1 MKKAKKTKSGMKF
14 KYYNQLVA
22 STDKWCIDRKIKK
35 FIKSMQCQ
43 NCPHSWV
50 MTSKKGWLGS
60 TALPLIVKC
69 PKCKSGDVRFKDE
82 NNKSTK

>member
-1 MKKAKKTKSGMKF
+1 MKQTKKRPLKLKLKFVQQIQASKS
-14 KYYNQLVA
+14 QW
-22 STDKWCIDRKIKK
+22 SQDRKIKK

-43 NCPHSWV
+43 NCPHSWT
-50 MTSKKGWLGS
+50 MTSKKGWIGS

-82 NNKSTK
+82 NNKSIK